1 MLMTQQEPSP
11 NQQQT
16 MPPSEITLIPFVQ
29 QGENGPNPQPEDQLM
44 NITTLGEP
52 RFVSP
57 QRRTVSDRARV
68 TSHLIHDPDTPPAEE
83 LLFEL
88 AGPRDRLFF
97 DPAQTRA
104 GIVTCG
110 GLCPGLNDVIRSVFL
125 ELHYGY
131 GVKEVLGFRDGYRG
145 LDPVRGAEPFMLTP
159 QLVHDIHKDG
169 GTMLGTSRGPV
180 DIAVAVD
187 NLIRRGVNLLF
198 TVGGDGTQRGG
209 NALFQEA
216 QRRGHPLAV
225 VGIPKTIDNDVAFV
239 SRTFGYLTAVEEAAK
254 VLHCAHT
261 EAHSVHNGIALVR
274 LMGRHAGFITAGA
287 TIASQDV
294 NFTLI
299 PEVPLQLDGEN
310 GLLAALKQRIL
321 KRAHAVIAV
330 AEGAGQELLAASSTE
345 RDASGNVK
353 LQDIGP
359 FLRERIESY
368 FQAEGIPVTL
378 RYFDPS
384 YLIRSV
390 PADAEDS
397 ILCDFFARNA
407 VHAAMAGKT
416 GLVIG
421 LLHDTFIH
429 VPIEL
434 LVSRKKHLDLDSP
447 AWRAVL
453 AATGQTF
460 GEDVDLT

>member
-1 MLMTQQEPSP
+1 
-11 NQQQT
+11 
-16 MPPSEITLIPFVQ
+16 
-29 QGENGPNPQPEDQLM
+29 M
-44 NITTLGEP
+44 NITTLGEA
-52 RFVSP
+52 RFPSP
-57 QRRTVSDRARV
+57 QRRTVSDQARISSLLV
-68 TSHLIHDPDTPPAEE
+68 RDPEASPAEE

-97 DPAQTRA
+97 DPRQTRA

-110 GLCPGLNDVIRSVFL
+110 GLCPGLNNVIRSLFL

-131 GVKEVLGFRDGYRG
+131 GVQEVLGFRDGYRG
-145 LDPVRGAEPFMLTP
+145 LDPARGQEPFVLTP
-159 QLVHDIHKDG
+159 RFVHAIHKDG
-169 GTMLGTSRGPV
+169 GTVLGTSRGPV
-180 DIAVAVD
+180 DVGVAVD
-187 NLIRRGVNLLF
+187 HLIRRGVNILF
-198 TVGGDGTQRGG
+198 TIGGDGTQRGG
-209 NALFQEA
+209 NDLFQEA
-216 QRRGHPLAV
+216 RRRGHALAV

-239 SRTFGYLTAVEEAAK
+239 SRSFGYLTSVEQAARI
-254 VLHCAHT
+254 LHCAHT
-261 EAHSVHNGIALVR
+261 EAHSVHNGIALVK
-274 LMGRHAGFITAGA
+274 LMGRHAGFIAAGA
-287 TIASQDV
+287 TVASQDV
-294 NFTLI
+294 NFTLV

-321 KRAHAVIAV
+321 QRAHALVVV
-330 AEGAGQELLAASSTE
+330 AEGAGQELLAASAEE

-359 FLRERIESY
+359 FLRERIEEY
-368 FQAEGIPVTL
+368 FKLEGIPVTL

-421 LLHDTFIH
+421 LLHDAFIH

-434 LVSRKKHLDLDSP
+434 LASQKKHLDLNG
-447 AWRAVL
+447 AGWRAVL
-453 AATGQTF
+453 AATGQKL
-460 GEDVDLT
+460 GGDASAV